1 MMMRI
6 AAFLGVAMLVFV
18 MGLAFA
24 GQPETGASEPGK
36 KEASA
41 MNGNTAAAD
50 APVYSASGHD
60 VTPLSRE
67 QIETLAKDLTDEQ
80 RRVLLS
86 KGTEAPFCG
95 TLLDNKL
102 EGTYV
107 CALCG
112 LPLFSSDSKFHS
124 GTGWPSFFQ
133 PVDPAHV
140 REIRDTS
147 HGMVRTE
154 ITCARCDGHLGHV
167 FEDGPPPTGLRY
179 CMNSESLEFYEKGTQ
194 MPERSQPVQTQTA
207 YFAGGCFW
215 GVEDRFQQ
223 VPGVLDVVSGYQNGS
238 VENPT
243 YKQVCSGTTGH
254 AETVRVTFDP
264 ARVSYR
270 QLLEYFFK
278 FHNPTQLNRQGPDIG
293 TQYRSAI
300 FAADEAQLREAQAF
314 VEEQQN
320 DPCFNGKKV
329 VTQVE
334 RAKQFYEAEEYH
346 QDYHAKHGGSCAIP
360 ELD

>member
-1 MMMRI
+1 
-6 AAFLGVAMLVFV
+6 
-18 MGLAFA
+18 
-24 GQPETGASEPGK
+24 K

-140 REIRDTS
+140 REIR
-147 HGMVRTE
+147 
-154 ITCARCDGHLGHV
+154 
-167 FEDGPPPTGLRY
+167 
-179 CMNSESLEFYEKGTQ
+179 
-194 MPERSQPVQTQTA
+194 
-207 YFAGGCFW
+207 
-215 GVEDRFQQ
+215 
-223 VPGVLDVVSGYQNGS
+223 
-238 VENPT
+238 
-243 YKQVCSGTTGH
+243 
-254 AETVRVTFDP
+254 
-264 ARVSYR
+264 
-270 QLLEYFFK
+270 
-278 FHNPTQLNRQGPDIG
+278 
-293 TQYRSAI
+293 
-300 FAADEAQLREAQAF
+300 
-314 VEEQQN
+314 
-320 DPCFNGKKV
+320 
-329 VTQVE
+329 
-334 RAKQFYEAEEYH
+334 
-346 QDYHAKHGGSCAIP
+346 
-360 ELD
+360 